1 MKNLYLKNILT
12 ITCILAAQ
20 ALMAGNPD
28 RAGQAGAPDL
38 LMNPW
43 ARGAGMMGVN
53 TAFAH
58 GIEAERLNIA
68 GLAFTTSTDVYF
80 GRTQWL
86 KGTDININALGIGQ
100 RISES
105 SVIGISLMS
114 TSLGSIQTTTTD
126 DPDAVLGGSFS
137 PTYTNIGL
145 SYAHT
150 FSNSITGG
158 VTVRLVNESI
168 SNVSASGIAL
178 DAGINYVTGEDG
190 RIKFGIALRNVG
202 TPIKYEGDGLAARV
216 KIEGDNIILT
226 AAQRSAEFELPSL
239 MNIGASYDFILGENS
254 KLTAMT
260 NFTSN
265 SFTRDRVGVGA
276 ELNIQKLF
284 LLRAGYNLE
293 TGGTTTSG
301 SASGSNA
308 FMPFAAGASVNL
320 PFGENGTKLSLD
332 YSYRPTVIF
341 GGTHSIGL
349 RILLGERE

>member
-254 KLTAMT
+254 KLTWW
-260 NFTSN
+260 
-265 SFTRDRVGVGA
+265 
-276 ELNIQKLF
+276 
-284 LLRAGYNLE
+284 
-293 TGGTTTSG
+293 
-301 SASGSNA
+301 
-308 FMPFAAGASVNL
+308 PFR
-320 PFGENGTKLSLD
+320 K
-332 YSYRPTVIF
+332 
-341 GGTHSIGL
+341 
-349 RILLGERE
+349 